1 MSDGRNVPADVMQT
15 TLDKFLSLVEQQNRA
30 YNSMGAAVESVSNT
44 VRELVGKISI
54 LEKQIADEQLAEVM
68 ADSVEQFQTG
78 ITEVRDALGCLPMT
92 EEQIDDLHWFLSG
105 VRWVRK
111 RFVLI
116 VFISGSL
123 IMWIGLR
130 AGLDVTGFIKGL
142 FKGMLK

>member
-1 MSDGRNVPADVMQT
+1 MNGDRNVPADVMQT

-30 YNSMGAAVESVSNT
+30 YNSMGSAVESVSNT
-44 VRELVGKISI
+44 VRELVNKISL

-78 ITEVRDALGCLPMT
+78 IMEVRDALGCVPLT
-92 EEQIDDLHWFLSG
+92 EHQIDDLHWFLSG
-105 VRWVRK
+105 VRWVRN

-130 AGLDVTGFIKGL
+130 AGLDVTGFVTNL